1 MLRLPMRHT
10 ILRSF
15 PRLSTASSSSSLR
28 RLPPCTSNSTP
39 FPLPRSISTCL
50 SLRSCPGHSIPFSH
64 TFPRSSSS
72 FRGRP
77 FSSSAKRG
85 YQYGGNQYRRFNDPR
100 REPLFIRLVKDAKP
114 HHFVIIGL
122 GISGFYIYNT
132 DTVEVRLRLSPPCDR
147 QRHLRQWS

>member
-10 ILRSF
+10 SFRSF
-15 PRLSTASSSSSLR
+15 PRLSTATSSSSLR
-28 RLPPCTSNSTP
+28 RIPPSTSNPTP
-39 FPLPRSISTCL
+39 LPLPRLISTCL
-50 SLRSCPGHSIPFSH
+50 FPRSRPSHSITFSH
-64 TFPRSSSS
+64 TFPRPSRSP
-72 FRGRP
+72 RGRP

-122 GISGFYIYNT
+122 GISGLYIYNT
-132 DTVEVRLRLSPPCDR
+132 DTVEVRPRLLTPRDR
-147 QRHLRQWS
+147 QRHLRQWG

>member
-10 ILRSF
+10 IFCGFS
-15 PRLSTASSSSSLR
+15 RLSPASSPSSLR
-28 RLPPCTSNSTP
+28 RIPPSTSNPTP
-39 FPLPRSISTCL
+39 LPLPRSISTCL
-50 SLRSCPGHSIPFSH
+50 LPRSRSAHSIPFSY
-64 TFPRSSSS
+64 TFPRPSSS
-72 FRGRP
+72 FRSRL

-122 GISGFYIYNT
+122 GISGLYIYNS
-132 DTVEVRLRLSPPCDR
+132 DTVEVRPRLLTPRDR
-147 QRHLRQWS
+147 